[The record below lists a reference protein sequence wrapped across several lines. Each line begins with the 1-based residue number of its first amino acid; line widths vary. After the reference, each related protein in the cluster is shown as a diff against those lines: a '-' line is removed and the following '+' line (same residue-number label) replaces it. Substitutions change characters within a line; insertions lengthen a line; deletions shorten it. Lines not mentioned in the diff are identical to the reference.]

1 MIPYVVCVY
10 YYIAVVT
17 PERLNKDPD
26 VPILKGDFA
35 WVKRSIGLVYVI
47 TNGDD
52 SSGLFTPSLEGGPAN
67 VAFLRGGLRYGLSL
81 PIDTSHLLFVARQ
94 CHYRFIV
101 ENGKRVAQPLS
112 GEPGIPAHETGQG
125 DASYVGRLDCSQL
138 LMGDVPK
145 PSP

>member
-67 VAFLRGGLRYGLSL
+67 VAFLRGGLRYGLPL
-81 PIDTSHLLFVARQ
+81 PQR
-94 CHYRFIV
+94 
-101 ENGKRVAQPLS
+101 
-112 GEPGIPAHETGQG
+112 
-125 DASYVGRLDCSQL
+125 
-138 LMGDVPK
+138 
-145 PSP
+145 